1 MLGAGIAV
9 GGALTGIPLGGAA
22 APTEQQIV
30 AAPRSFALTGNVS
43 AVTAGWG
50 YGDAFPPPTLR
61 VKVGDTLRA
70 RLINRLPEHTSIHWH
85 GIRLPNAMDG
95 VPYLTQPPVEPGAE
109 FVYEFRPP
117 DAGTFWYHPHC
128 NSIEQIGRGLMGV
141 LVVENPDDPPFDADI
156 VCLYRDWRFDDAGQF
171 TAITTDEG
179 AGRAGTMGSFHTV
192 NGASAPV
199 IDVPTGGL
207 VRLRILNL
215 DSARVITAAL
225 PEQPAW
231 IITIDGNPIA
241 PVAFDQWQM
250 GPAMRLDLALRAPDR
265 EGATF
270 TLTNSFAAEPWTLAT
285 FRAAGPARSHP
296 QGEPP
301 ALLASPIPRPDIDN
315 AETLHFTFSAS
326 SATALDPQD
335 QLPDLSALQAALGT
349 NEPAADLLCRPQ
361 RIFWAI
367 NQRPWPGQA
376 GGQLPPPL
384 ATLTRGRSYVFE
396 LINVTPHTHPIHL
409 HGHTFL
415 VIESNKRTITP
426 YHTDTV
432 LIHTKERVKIAFVA
446 DNPGDWMLHC
456 HIIEHQDTGMMGYV
470 RVA

>member
-1 MLGAGIAV
+1 MRMRPARRSVMLGAGLAIGSGLA
-9 GGALTGIPLGGAA
+9 GIPLGGAA

-30 AAPRSFALTGNVS
+30 AAPRSFSLTGS
-43 AVTAGWG
+43 AAAVTAGWG

-61 VKVGDTLRA
+61 IKLGDTLRV

-156 VCLYRDWRFDDAGQF
+156 VCLYRDWRFDEAGNF
-171 TAITTDEG
+171 TAISTDEG

-192 NGASAPV
+192 NGVNAPV

-215 DSARVITAAL
+215 DSARVITATLA
-225 PEQPAW
+225 EQPAW
-231 IITIDGNPIA
+231 VIAIDGNPIA

-270 TLTNSFAAEPWTLAT
+270 TLVNTFLAEPLILAS
-285 FRAAGPARSHP
+285 FRTAGPAKTGRSD
-296 QGEPP
+296 EPP
-301 ALLASPIPRPDIDN
+301 ALPASPIPRPDLGN
-315 AETLHFTFSAS
+315 AEELPFSFSAS
-326 SATALDPQD
+326 SA
-335 QLPDLSALQAALGT
+335 PDYRSP
-349 NEPAADLLCRPQ
+349 NETTPTKCSST
-361 RIFWAI
+361 
-367 NQRPWPGQA
+367 
-376 GGQLPPPL
+376 PPPP
-384 ATLTRGRSYVFE
+384 R
-396 LINVTPHTHPIHL
+396 
-409 HGHTFL
+409 
-415 VIESNKRTITP
+415 K
-426 YHTDTV
+426 
-432 LIHTKERVKIAFVA
+432 
-446 DNPGDWMLHC
+446 
-456 HIIEHQDTGMMGYV
+456 
-470 RVA
+470 